1 MTDSEIVQDRFMDF
15 LFQEIEFLTRHRD
28 VSKQDAA
35 RIAVDVCFASML
47 RVLENAYGHK
57 RLAEDFY
64 QLADK
69 MVEKSNESGT

>member
-1 MTDSEIVQDRFMDF
+1 MNDNVIIKERFMGF
-15 LFQEIEFLTRHRD
+15 IYHEIEFLSRHGD

-35 RIAVDVCFASML
+35 RIVVDTCFACML
-47 RVLENAYGHK
+47 RVWENAYGHK

-64 QLADK
+64 QLADN